1 MQSGGPDHVIRPD
14 KFYQSGAFMK
24 IARVERAGKAYLAL
38 VDEQKQEVALVGGEL
53 ASHPNPVMEVI
64 QKNIPAA
71 KLVAAVTERVPFS
84 GVKFITP
91 LTAFLRN
98 PFAVGK
104 NYHDHALEFDKSGF
118 NATSGATSAIPAFPQ
133 IFTKATTTLNGPTDP
148 ILYDPKH
155 TTSVDYEGEIGVVIG
170 SVCRNVAKKDAMK
183 HVWGFVATND
193 VTARDLQ
200 KNHAQW
206 FLGKSLDGFCPL
218 GPWMT
223 STDEAPTDMRM
234 QTWVNGEQ
242 RQNAHISQLIFD
254 VPTLIET
261 MSAAM
266 TLLPGDLILTGTSVG
281 VGVGFNPPKFLKKG
295 DVVRVAISGLG
306 ELNNPVEEI

>member
-1 MQSGGPDHVIRPD
+1 
-14 KFYQSGAFMK
+14 MK
-24 IARVERAGKAYLAL
+24 IARVEKAGKVHLAL

-53 ASHPNPVMEVI
+53 ASHPNPVLAVI
-64 QKNIPAA
+64 QQSVPAA
-71 KLVAAVTERVPFS
+71 KLQAAVTERVPMAQ
-84 GVKFITP
+84 VKFLAP
-91 LTAFLRN
+91 LSAFLRN

-104 NYHDHALEFDKSGF
+104 NYHEHALEFDKSGF
-118 NATSGATSAIPAFPQ
+118 NATSGAASAIPAYPQ
-133 IFTKATTTLNGPTDP
+133 IFTKATLTLNGPTDP
-148 ILYDPKH
+148 VYFNPRH

-170 SVCRNVAKKDAMK
+170 AICRNVAKKDAMGK
-183 HVWGFVATND
+183 VWGFVAMND

-206 FLGKSLDGFCPL
+206 FLGKSLDGFCPI
-218 GPWMT
+218 GPWIT
-223 STDEAPTDMRM
+223 TTDEAPTDMRM

-266 TLLPGDLILTGTSVG
+266 TLLPGDIIATGTSVG
-281 VGVGFNPPKFLKKG
+281 VGVGFNPPKFLKHG

-306 ELNNPVEEI
+306 ELNNRFEAI

>member
-1 MQSGGPDHVIRPD
+1 
-14 KFYQSGAFMK
+14 MK
-24 IARVERAGKAYLAL
+24 VARVEVDGKTQLAL
-38 VDEQKQEVALVGGEL
+38 VDEAKQELALVGGDL
-53 ASHPNPVMEVI
+53 GRHPNPVLNLI
-64 QKNIPAA
+64 QQEA
-71 KLVAAVTERVPFS
+71 KLVNLQAAVTLHVPMAS
-84 GVKFITP
+84 AKFLSP
-91 LTAFLRN
+91 LSAFLRN

-118 NATSGATSAIPAFPQ
+118 NATTSGASAIPQYPQ
-133 IFTKATTTLNGPTDP
+133 IFTKATLTLNGPTDP
-148 ILYDPKH
+148 IRYSKH
-155 TTSVDYEGEIGVVIG
+155 LTTSVDYEGEIGVVIG
-170 SVCRNVAKKDAMK
+170 ATCRNVSKADAMK

-206 FLGKSLDGFCPL
+206 FMGKSLDGFCPM

-223 STDEAPTDMRM
+223 SRDEAPTDMRM

-261 MSAAM
+261 MSAAF

-281 VGVGFNPPKFLKKG
+281 VGVGFNPPKFLKHG

>member
-1 MQSGGPDHVIRPD
+1 
-14 KFYQSGAFMK
+14 MK
-24 IARVERAGKAYLAL
+24 IARVEVAGKVRLAL
-38 VDEQKQEVALVGGEL
+38 VDEQKKEVALVGGEL
-53 ASHPNPVMEVI
+53 ATHPNPVLAVI
-64 QKNIPAA
+64 ERGVPAA
-71 KLVAAVTERVPFS
+71 KLAADVTERVPLAS
-84 GVKFITP
+84 VKFLAP
-91 LTAFLRN
+91 LSAFLRN

-118 NATSGATSAIPAFPQ
+118 NATSGAASAIPAFPQ

-148 ILYDPKH
+148 VRFDPKH

-170 SVCRNVAKKDAMK
+170 KSCRNVAKKDAMK
-183 HVWGFVATND
+183 YVWGFVAMND

-242 RQNAHISQLIFD
+242 RQDAHISQLIFD

-266 TLLPGDLILTGTSVG
+266 TLLPGDIIATGTSVG
-281 VGVGFNPPKFLKKG
+281 VGVGFKPPKFLRNG

-306 ELNNPVEEI
+306 ELNNRFEEI

>member
-1 MQSGGPDHVIRPD
+1 
-14 KFYQSGAFMK
+14 MK
-24 IARVERAGKAYLAL
+24 IARVEVAGKARLAL
-38 VDEQKQEVALVGGEL
+38 VDEQKKEVALVGGEL
-53 ASHPNPVMEVI
+53 ASHPNPVLAVI
-64 QKNIPAA
+64 QQGIPAA
-71 KLVAAVTERVPFS
+71 QLAAAVTERVPMAQ
-84 GVKFITP
+84 VKFLAP
-91 LTAFLRN
+91 LSAFLRN

-104 NYHDHALEFDKSGF
+104 NYHEHALEFDKSGF
-118 NATSGATSAIPAFPQ
+118 NATTGGASAIPAFPQ

-148 ILYDPKH
+148 VRFNPKH

-170 SVCRNVAKKDAMK
+170 STCRNVAKKDAMSK
-183 HVWGFVATND
+183 VWGFVAMND

-242 RQNAHISQLIFD
+242 RQDAHISQLIFD

-266 TLLPGDLILTGTSVG
+266 TLLPGDIIATGTSVG
-281 VGVGFNPPKFLKKG
+281 VGVGFTPPKFLRNG
-295 DVVRVAISGLG
+295 DVVRVAISVLG
-306 ELNNPVEEI
+306 ELNNRFEAV

>member
-1 MQSGGPDHVIRPD
+1 
-14 KFYQSGAFMK
+14 MK
-24 IARVERAGKAYLAL
+24 IARVEFAGKTRLAL

-53 ASHPNPVMEVI
+53 AAHPNPILAIIEQGI
-64 QKNIPAA
+64 KPIT
-71 KLVAAVTERVPFS
+71 LLAAVTEHVPMAQ
-84 GVKFITP
+84 VKFLAP
-91 LTAFLRN
+91 LSAFLRN

-118 NATSGATSAIPAFPQ
+118 NATSGASAIPAYPQ

-148 ILYDPKH
+148 IRFSPLH

-170 SVCRNVAKKDAMK
+170 AVCRNVSKADAMK
-183 HVWGFVATND
+183 HVWGFVAMND

-223 STDEAPTDMRM
+223 TRDEAPTDMRM

-242 RQNAHISQLIFD
+242 RQDAHISQLIFD

-266 TLLPGDLILTGTSVG
+266 TLLPGDIIATGTSVG
-281 VGVGFNPPKFLKKG
+281 VGVGFTPPKFLRQG

-306 ELNNPVEEI
+306 ELNNPVEEII

>member
-1 MQSGGPDHVIRPD
+1 
-14 KFYQSGAFMK
+14 MK
-24 IARVERAGKAYLAL
+24 IARVEVAGQVRLAL
-38 VDEQKQEVALVGGEL
+38 VDEAAQSLALIGGAL
-53 ASHPNPVMEVI
+53 AEHPNPVLAIIEQGVT
-64 QKNIPAA
+64 AA
-71 KLVAAVTERVPFS
+71 ALQAAVTERVPMAQA
-84 GVKFITP
+84 KFLAP
-91 LTAFLRN
+91 LSAFLRN

-118 NATSGATSAIPAFPQ
+118 NATSGAASAIPAFPQ
-133 IFTKATTTLNGPTDP
+133 IFTKATHTLNGPNDP
-148 ILYDPKH
+148 VYFNPKH
-155 TTSVDYEGEIGVVIG
+155 TSSVDYEGEIGVVIG
-170 SVCRNVAKKDAMK
+170 QTCRHVAKADAMN
-183 HVWGFVATND
+183 HVWGYVALND

-223 STDEAPTDMRM
+223 SRDEAPTDMRM

-266 TLLPGDLILTGTSVG
+266 TLLPGDIIATGTSVG
-281 VGVGFNPPKFLKKG
+281 VGVGFNPPKFLRNG

-306 ELNNPVEEI
+306 ELNNTFVEV

>member
-1 MQSGGPDHVIRPD
+1 
-14 KFYQSGAFMK
+14 MK
-24 IARVERAGKAYLAL
+24 IARVEKAGQVYLAL
-38 VDEQKQEVALVGGEL
+38 VDEAKQEVALVGGAL
-53 ASHPNPVMEVI
+53 ASHPNPVLAVI
-64 QKNIPAA
+64 EQGVTAA
-71 KLVAAVTERVPFS
+71 QLQAAVTERVPLAQ
-84 GVKFITP
+84 VKFLAP
-91 LTAFLRN
+91 LSAFLRN

-104 NYHDHALEFDKSGF
+104 NYHEHAVEFDKSGF
-118 NATSGATSAIPAFPQ
+118 NATSGAASAIPQFPQ
-133 IFTKATTTLNGPTDP
+133 IFTKATTTLSGPTDP
-148 ILYDPKH
+148 IRFNPKH
-155 TTSVDYEGEIGVVIG
+155 TQSVDYEGEIGVVIG
-170 SVCRNVAKKDAMK
+170 STCRNVSKADAMQ
-183 HVWGFVATND
+183 HVWGFVALND

-223 STDEAPTDMRM
+223 SRDEAPTDMRM
-234 QTWVNGEQ
+234 QTWVNGEL

-266 TLLPGDLILTGTSVG
+266 TLLPGDIIATGTSVG
-281 VGVGFNPPKFLKKG
+281 VGVGFNPPKFLRQG

-306 ELNNPVEEI
+306 ELNNPVQEI

>member
-1 MQSGGPDHVIRPD
+1 
-14 KFYQSGAFMK
+14 MK
-24 IARVERAGKAYLAL
+24 IARVEVAGKARLAL
-38 VDEQKQEVALVGGEL
+38 VDEQKKEVALVGGEL
-53 ASHPNPVMEVI
+53 ASHPNPVLAIIEQGV
-64 QKNIPAA
+64 KAA
-71 KLVAAVTERVPFS
+71 QLNAAVTERVPMAQ
-84 GVKFITP
+84 VKFLAP

-104 NYHDHALEFDKSGF
+104 NYHEHALEFDKSGF
-118 NATSGATSAIPAFPQ
+118 NATSGAASAIPAYPQ
-133 IFTKATTTLNGPTDP
+133 IFTKATTTLNGPNDP
-148 ILYDPKH
+148 VRFNPKH

-170 SVCRNVAKKDAMK
+170 EKCRNVSKKDAMSK
-183 HVWGFVATND
+183 VWGFVAMND

-218 GPWMT
+218 GPWIT

-242 RQNAHISQLIFD
+242 RQDAHISQLIFD

-266 TLLPGDLILTGTSVG
+266 TLLPGDIIATGTSVG
-281 VGVGFNPPKFLKKG
+281 VGVGFNPPKFLRNG

-306 ELNNPVEEI
+306 ELNNRFEAV

>member
-1 MQSGGPDHVIRPD
+1 
-14 KFYQSGAFMK
+14 MK
-24 IARVERAGKAYLAL
+24 IARVEKAGQVHLAL
-38 VDEQKQEVALVGGEL
+38 VDEAKQEVALVGGAL
-53 ASHPNPVMEVI
+53 ASHPNPVLAVI
-64 QKNIPAA
+64 EQGVSAA
-71 KLVAAVTERVPFS
+71 QLQAAVTERVPMAQ
-84 GVKFITP
+84 VKFLAP
-91 LTAFLRN
+91 LSAFLRN

-104 NYHDHALEFDKSGF
+104 NYHEHAVEFDKSGF
-118 NATSGATSAIPAFPQ
+118 NATSGAASAIPQFPQ
-133 IFTKATTTLNGPTDP
+133 IFTKATTTLSGPTDA
-148 ILYDPKH
+148 IRFNPKH
-155 TTSVDYEGEIGVVIG
+155 TQSVDYEGEIGVVIG
-170 SVCRNVAKKDAMK
+170 STCRNVSKADAMQ
-183 HVWGFVATND
+183 HVWGFVALND

-223 STDEAPTDMRM
+223 SRDEAPTDMRM

-266 TLLPGDLILTGTSVG
+266 TLLPGDIIATGTSVG
-281 VGVGFNPPKFLKKG
+281 VGVGFNPPKFLRQG

>member
-1 MQSGGPDHVIRPD
+1 
-14 KFYQSGAFMK
+14 MK
-24 IARVERAGKAYLAL
+24 IARVEHAGQVHLAL
-38 VDEQKQEVALVGGEL
+38 VDEGQQQVALVGGPL
-53 ASHPNPVMEVI
+53 AQDPNPVLTVI
-64 QKNIPAA
+64 QQGTPAA
-71 KLVAAVTERVPFS
+71 TLQAAVHTRVPMAQ
-84 GVKFITP
+84 VKFLAP
-91 LTAFLRN
+91 LSAFLRN

-104 NYHDHALEFDKSGF
+104 NYHEHAVEFDKSGF
-118 NATSGATSAIPAFPQ
+118 NATSGAASAIPAYPQ
-133 IFTKATTTLNGPTDP
+133 IFTKATTTLNGPNDP
-148 ILYDPKH
+148 VRFNPKH

-170 SVCRNVAKKDAMK
+170 TRCRNVKKADAMQQ
-183 HVWGFVATND
+183 VWGFVAMND

-218 GPWMT
+218 GPWIT
-223 STDEAPTDMRM
+223 TTDEAPTDMRM

-266 TLLPGDLILTGTSVG
+266 TLMPGDIIATGTSVG
-281 VGVGFNPPKFLKKG
+281 VGVGFNPPKFLRHG

-306 ELNNPVEEI
+306 ELNNRFEEI